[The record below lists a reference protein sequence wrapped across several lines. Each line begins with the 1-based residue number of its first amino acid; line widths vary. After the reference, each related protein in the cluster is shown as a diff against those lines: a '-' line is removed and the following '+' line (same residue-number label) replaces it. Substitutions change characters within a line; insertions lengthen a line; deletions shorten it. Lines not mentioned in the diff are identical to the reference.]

1 MCVWGGGVSDGGVE
15 VWKPSPDKY
24 SSYLIHGVCVGVW
37 CVCVGVRGCII
48 INNYN
53 CAD

>member
-1 MCVWGGGVSDGGVE
+1 MCVWGGGLVME
-15 VWKPSPDKY
+15 VYKFGNHLQTNTVATY
-24 SSYLIHGVCVGVW
+24 FMVCGVW